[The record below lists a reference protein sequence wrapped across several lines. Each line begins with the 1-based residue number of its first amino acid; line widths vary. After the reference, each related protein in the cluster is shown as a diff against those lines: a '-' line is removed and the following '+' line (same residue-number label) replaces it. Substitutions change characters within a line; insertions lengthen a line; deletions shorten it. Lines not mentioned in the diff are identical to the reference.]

1 MKTKTEKKLPWWR
14 VTRSVLAS
22 FFGVQSRAQAIE
34 DFEHGNFKVY
44 AIIGIVAVIIFILT
58 VWSVVKWVLM

>member
-1 MKTKTEKKLPWWR
+1 MNRKTEKKLPWWHI
-14 VTRSVLAS
+14 VHSVLSS
-22 FFGVQSRAQAIE
+22 FFGVQSQSRAKE

-58 VWSVVKWVLM
+58 VWSVVKWVLS